1 MVILQEYN
9 GENFPGRERQLIC
22 MARALLRNS
31 KVWSYYNST
40 MERIF
45 LVEKDSSFVWLE
57 HYSGIARYGHIT
69 IVQWRE
75 FSWKRMTVDLYG

>member
-1 MVILQEYN
+1 MYVLQKYHR
-9 GENFPGRERQLIC
+9 ENFPGRERQLIC
-22 MARALLRNS
+22 MARALLWNS
-31 KVWSYYNST
+31 KVCTYYNST

-45 LVEKDSSFVWLE
+45 LVEKDSCFVWLE

-75 FSWKRMTVDLYG
+75 FSW